1 MKIDLQHLRK
11 MSFKRISFIKW
22 KDYHEGWASW
32 ELEND
37 LRETYLNFVIG
48 GNDLIGE
55 EKSVIN

>member
-1 MKIDLQHLRK
+1 